1 MFYSLEQT
9 SLNRDPNQGLGTLT
23 SVSASA
29 LFIAMLETTQSI
41 SWMQCLTMYQD
52 KILSDV

>member
-1 MFYSLEQT
+1 MFYSLEQN